1 MVISFSSIEVCYL
14 IFCAKFA
21 TVLKKNVIS
30 LFLIVCA
37 LQFSIDLH
45 GISHVFDNDADK
57 DHSCEICVI
66 TSQSQNKVADY
77 QEISEAVPK
86 PFSVT
91 RVKTQHYTYRSILI
105 SWSLDHCLLK
115 RPPPFI
121 S

>member
-1 MVISFSSIEVCYL
+1 MNAII
-14 IFCAKFA
+14 IDFCIKFVF
-21 TVLKKNVIS
+21 VLKKNVIS

-45 GISHVFDNDADK
+45 GLSHVFDNDAEK
-57 DHSCEICVI
+57 NHHCEICVI
-66 TSQSQNKVADY
+66 TSQSQNKLAHYHV
-77 QEISEAVPK
+77 ISDAVPK

-91 RVKTQHYTYRSILI
+91 RVKTQQYTYHSILI

>member
-21 TVLKKNVIS
+21 VVLKKNVIS

-45 GISHVFDNDADK
+45 GLSHVFDTDAEK
-57 DHSCEICVI
+57 DHHCEICVI
-66 TSQSQNKVADY
+66 TSQSQNKVAY
-77 QEISEAVPK
+77 HQEISSEIPQ

-91 RVKTQHYTYRSILI
+91 FLETHQFTYRSILI
-105 SWSLDHCLLK
+105 SQSLDHCLLK